1 MSTPKVIEI
10 KNLSKKFKVYER
22 HLDRLKEWFS
32 PSHKSRHREYW
43 ALKNLTLHVEP
54 GTVYGLVGMNGAGKS
69 TLLKVLTGTLMP
81 TSGTCKVNGRV
92 SALLELG
99 AGFHPELT
107 GRDNVL
113 VNGRLHGLTSAEI
126 LSKMDEIKH
135 FSELGDYFD
144 QPVRTYSSGMYVRLA
159 FALASAVKPD
169 VLIIDEALSV
179 GDAYFQQKCLKRI
192 QEFKKSGTTILFV
205 SHDVAAVK
213 MLCDRAALL
222 DRGSVLFEGTP
233 VEVLERYNALIAKVS
248 EHGRE
253 YLIEEPKVEGRGL
266 ESGSF
271 KAVVERVEMTDE
283 SGQKLAVAVSGQ
295 AVVFTLE
302 VTFRE
307 KIINPTVGILI
318 RDRLGYDIFGINTHG
333 LGLTTKTYQAGESGK
348 FTFKMIL
355 DLGVGDY
362 TVSTAIHASMQ
373 HTEGN
378 YHWAD
383 RIMSFQVAPDN
394 KQHFVGVARLRPSMV
409 EA

>member
-1 MSTPKVIEI
+1 MIEI
-10 KNLSKKFKVYER
+10 KNLSKRFKIYDR
-22 HLDRLKEWFS
+22 HLDRLKEWLSFGLI
-32 PSHKSRHREYW
+32 KKHRDYW
-43 ALKNLTLHVEP
+43 ALRDLTLNIEP
-54 GTVYGLVGMNGAGKS
+54 GTVYGLIGMNGAGKS
-69 TLLKVLTGTLMP
+69 TLLKLLAGTLLP
-81 TSGTCKVNGRV
+81 TSGTCKVDGRV

-113 VNGRLHGLTSAEI
+113 VNGRLHGLSPNEI
-126 LSKMDEIKH
+126 SEKMEEIKR

-192 QEFKKSGTTILFV
+192 EEFKRSGITILFV
-205 SHDVAAVK
+205 SHDVAAIK

-222 DRGSVLFEGTP
+222 DQGAAVAEGTP
-233 VEVLERYNALIAKVS
+233 VEVLERYNALLAKVA

-253 YLIEEPKVEGRGL
+253 YHIERDEFSETGL

-271 KAVVERVEMTDE
+271 EAVVEKVEIVDE
-283 SGQKLAVAVSGQ
+283 RDERLSVIVSGQ
-295 AVVFTLE
+295 QVIVNLRVKFKS
-302 VTFRE
+302 
-307 KIINPTVGILI
+307 KIEHPTIGILI
-318 RDRLGYDIFGINTHG
+318 RDRLGYDVFGINTHG
-333 LGLTTKTYQAGESGK
+333 LGLVTKVYNAGEVAVFK
-348 FTFKMIL
+348 FKMPL

-362 TVSTAIHASMQ
+362 TISTAVHSTMN
-373 HTEGN
+373 HTGGN

-383 RIMSFQVAPDN
+383 RIYAFKIVPDN
-394 KQHFVGVARLRPSMV
+394 IQHFIGVARLRPTV
-409 EA
+409 TEV